1 MASWWENMF
10 DWISEH
16 QSVLGF
22 IGGGIAAVAIAV
34 WTVYKHWDAKKEAA
48 KDKEAAALKNA
59 QTVQIFGIPFDQ
71 FESALKRREDEL
83 RAELRSASGTARV
96 EEIERALAELKT
108 EAASKQQKIEMLN
121 QLLDEMRA
129 DLVPKELDTD
139 VFPVSL
145 RVRTFIKGRE
155 LTVHVMPS
163 RSQRIFASVFGI
175 FWTGLITSVAIGVGL
190 PWPAGIPFFD
200 GVLYLFFIGYSVRLN
215 IQKQTVDIVA
225 PGCFIWGRTPNP
237 IKVDGV
243 QTAAG
248 WRAEV
253 RAEGLVIATTEPKP
267 SEQEARAG
275 LLPFARA
282 LNWDMG
288 IPIISTDWLRKK
300 KPAGN

>member
-1 MASWWENMF
+1 ML
-10 DWISEH
+10 DWIGEH

-22 IGGGIAAVAIAV
+22 IGGGIAAVVTAA

-48 KDKEAAALKNA
+48 KGHEAAALKNA

-83 RAELRSASGTARV
+83 RAELRSASGAARV
-96 EEIERALAELKT
+96 EEIERTLADLKT
-108 EAASKQQKIEMLN
+108 EAVSKQQKIEMLN
-121 QLLDEMRA
+121 QLLDEMKA

-145 RVRTFIKGRE
+145 RVRSFIRGRE
-155 LTVHVMPS
+155 LTVHVMAS
-163 RSQRIFASVFGI
+163 RRERIGRSVFGI
-175 FWTGLITSVAIGVGL
+175 LWTGGLTIAAIAVGL
-190 PWPAGIPFFD
+190 PTLV
-200 GVLYLFFIGYSVRLN
+200 GVLIFAGVFYLFFTRYYVRFNL
-215 IQKQTVDIVA
+215 QKQTVDIVA
-225 PGCFIWGRTPNP
+225 PGAVVWGRTPNP
-237 IKVDGV
+237 VKVDGV

-248 WRAEV
+248 WRGEV
-253 RAEGLVIATTEPKP
+253 RAEGLVIATMEPKP

-288 IPIISTDWLRKK
+288 IPIISTEWLRKK
-300 KPAGN
+300 KPAAD